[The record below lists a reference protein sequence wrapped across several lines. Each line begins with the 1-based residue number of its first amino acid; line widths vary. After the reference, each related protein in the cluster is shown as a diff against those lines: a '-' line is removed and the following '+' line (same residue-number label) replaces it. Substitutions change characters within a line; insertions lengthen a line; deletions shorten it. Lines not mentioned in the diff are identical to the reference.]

1 MRNDS
6 SENDPRTVWQNQ
18 PTEPSIMTLEK
29 IRQKTLEL
37 HAKTRRQM
45 IGNSIMPFA
54 VFAFYGYCIAKFSNP
69 ALRTIFACAIAWSL
83 AGQYF
88 LNRGMWSAMLPGDA
102 ALSTGLESYRREVE
116 RQRSLFGRFM
126 LWQFGP
132 LMFAIA
138 TLILLILTLGIGN
151 RGMPLNG
158 ANLTGALLKMSPFL
172 TLMAIWIVSFFVI
185 RMRAQRQLQREI
197 DELNEIERANR

>member
-1 MRNDS
+1 
-6 SENDPRTVWQNQ
+6 
-18 PTEPSIMTLEK
+18 MTLEK
-29 IRQKTLEL
+29 IRQKTQEL

-45 IGNSIMPFA
+45 IGNLILPLA
-54 VFAFYGYCIAKFSNP
+54 VFAFYGYGIAKFSNP
-69 ALRTIFACAIAWSL
+69 ALRTVFACAIAWSL

-102 ALSTGLESYRREVE
+102 ALSTGIESYRREVE
-116 RQRSLFGRFM
+116 RRRSLFGRFL

-151 RGMPLNG
+151 RGMPLDG
-158 ANLTGALLKMSPFL
+158 AILKETLLKMTPFL

>member
-1 MRNDS
+1 
-6 SENDPRTVWQNQ
+6 
-18 PTEPSIMTLEK
+18 MTLEK
-29 IRQKTLEL
+29 IRQKTQEL
-37 HAKTRRQM
+37 HAKTRRQV
-45 IGNSIMPFA
+45 IGNLIVPLA
-54 VFAFYGYCIAKFSNP
+54 VFAFYGYGIAKFPNP
-69 ALRTIFACAIAWSL
+69 VLRTVFACAIAWSL

-102 ALSTGLESYRREVE
+102 ALSTGIESYRREVE

-126 LWQFGP
+126 LWGFGP
-132 LMFAIA
+132 VVFAIA
-138 TLILLILTLGIGN
+138 TLIVLILSLGIGS
-151 RGMPLNG
+151 GML
-158 ANLTGALLKMSPFL
+158 LKGALLKMSPFL

>member
-1 MRNDS
+1 
-6 SENDPRTVWQNQ
+6 
-18 PTEPSIMTLEK
+18 MTLEK
-29 IRQKTLEL
+29 IRQKTQEL

-45 IGNSIMPFA
+45 IGSFIVPLA
-54 VFAFYGYCIAKFSNP
+54 VFAFYGYGIAKFP
-69 ALRTIFACAIAWSL
+69 DPVLRTVFACAIAWSL

-158 ANLTGALLKMSPFL
+158 AILTGAILTGALLKMSPFL

>member
-6 SENDPRTVWQNQ
+6 SGNDPKTIWQNQ
-18 PTEPSIMTLEK
+18 PTEPSAMTLEK
-29 IRQKTLEL
+29 IRQKTQEL

-45 IGNSIMPFA
+45 IGNLIVPLA
-54 VFAFYGYCIAKFSNP
+54 VLAFYGYGIAKFPNP
-69 ALRTIFACAIAWSL
+69 VLRMVFACAIAWSL

-138 TLILLILTLGIGN
+138 TLILLILSLAIGN
-151 RGMPLNG
+151 GGLLLN
-158 ANLTGALLKMSPFL
+158 AALLQGALLKMSPFL
-172 TLMAIWIVSFFVI
+172 TLMVIWIASFFVI

-197 DELNEIERANR
+197 DELGEIERAN

>member
-6 SENDPRTVWQNQ
+6 SGNDPRTNWRNQ

-29 IRQKTLEL
+29 IRQMTQEL

-45 IGNSIMPFA
+45 IGNLILPIA
-54 VFAFYGYCIAKFSNP
+54 VCAFYGYGIAKLSNP
-69 ALRTIFACAIAWSL
+69 VLRTVFACAIAWSL

-88 LNRGMWSAMLPGDA
+88 LNRGMWQAMLPGDA

-151 RGMPLNG
+151 RGMPLNE
-158 ANLTGALLKMSPFL
+158 ALLKMSPFL

>member
-1 MRNDS
+1 
-6 SENDPRTVWQNQ
+6 
-18 PTEPSIMTLEK
+18 MTLEK
-29 IRQKTLEL
+29 IRQKTQEL

-45 IGNSIMPFA
+45 IGNSILPLA
-54 VFAFYGYCIAKFSNP
+54 VLAFYGYGIAKFSDP
-69 ALRTIFACAIAWSL
+69 VLRMVFACAIVWSL

-102 ALSTGLESYRREVE
+102 AFSTGIESYRREVE

-138 TLILLILTLGIGN
+138 SLILLILTLGTGN
-151 RGMPLNG
+151 RGMPLDG
-158 ANLTGALLKMSPFL
+158 RILKEMLVKMSPFL

-185 RMRAQRQLQREI
+185 RLRAQRQLQREI
-197 DELNEIERANR
+197 DELNELERANR

>member
-1 MRNDS
+1 MPNDS
-6 SENDPRTVWQNQ
+6 LGNDPRIIWQNQ

-29 IRQKTLEL
+29 IRQKTQEL

-45 IGNSIMPFA
+45 IGNLIVPLA
-54 VFAFYGYCIAKFSNP
+54 VFAFYGYGIAKFSSP
-69 ALRTIFACAIAWSL
+69 VLRTVFACAIAWSL

-88 LNRGMWSAMLPGDA
+88 LNRGMWSATLPVDA
-102 ALSTGLESYRREVE
+102 ALSTSLESYRREVE

-151 RGMPLNG
+151 RGLPLNE
-158 ANLTGALLKMSPFL
+158 TLLKMSPFL
-172 TLMAIWIVSFFVI
+172 TLTAIWILSFFVV

-197 DELNEIERANR
+197 DELNQIERANR

>member
-1 MRNDS
+1 VRNDS
-6 SENDPRTVWQNQ
+6 SGNDPRTIWQNQ

-29 IRQKTLEL
+29 IRQKTQER
-37 HAKTRRQM
+37 HVKTRRQM
-45 IGNSIMPFA
+45 IGNLIVPLA
-54 VFAFYGYCIAKFSNP
+54 VCAFYVYGIAKFPNP
-69 ALRTIFACAIAWSL
+69 VLRTVFACGIAWSL

-88 LNRGMWSAMLPGDA
+88 FNRGMWSAMLPGDA
-102 ALSTGLESYRREVE
+102 ALISGIESYRREVE

-126 LWQFGP
+126 LCQFGP

-138 TLILLILTLGIGN
+138 TLILLILTLGSGN
-151 RGMPLNG
+151 RGMPLDG
-158 ANLTGALLKMSPFL
+158 AIVKGALLKMSPFL
-172 TLMAIWIVSFFVI
+172 TLTAIWIVGFFVV

>member
-1 MRNDS
+1 
-6 SENDPRTVWQNQ
+6 
-18 PTEPSIMTLEK
+18 MTLEK
-29 IRQKTLEL
+29 IRQKTQEL
-37 HAKTRRQM
+37 HATTRRQV
-45 IGNSIMPFA
+45 IGNLIVPLA
-54 VFAFYGYCIAKFSNP
+54 VFAFYGYGIAKFPNP
-69 ALRTIFACAIAWSL
+69 VLRTVFACAIAWSL

-151 RGMPLNG
+151 RRMPLNG
-158 ANLTGALLKMSPFL
+158 AILTGALLKMSPFL